1 MFFCSTFYE
10 GDMVCSACD
19 ILCLSCYVVSAG
31 SLPRED
37 EKSERCCSLPACF
50 IRYFFTFSKKVN
62 DTWRPSGIG
71 QQQHELLELIS
82 EIFNGDY
89 ISLSFHHFNLSRSR
103 TWKTKRIFIHW
114 LRCHTN
120 IKRDLLFLLA
130 SFFYNRD
137 CFCFFSSLVRTRN
150 NVKDKQGT
158 LLYTYLSKL
167 SRFLYIFRIF
177 FSSPSGAVNLEILI
191 PAAPLI
197 TVPSVMKQPIRLR
210 TLLGFPEF
218 SEYYKENYLLPIS
231 FVAFYVRLHEF
242 EIGW

>member
-1 MFFCSTFYE
+1 MWHPLFELLRGICGESSARRWKKVKGAALYLRVSYGIFY
-10 GDMVCSACD
+10 
-19 ILCLSCYVVSAG
+19 L
-31 SLPRED
+31 
-37 EKSERCCSLPACF
+37 
-50 IRYFFTFSKKVN
+50 KKVN

-82 EIFNGDY
+82 EIFSGDY

-130 SFFYNRD
+130 SFIIVIVFVS
-137 CFCFFSSLVRTRN
+137 FLLSLEHETTSRINKAHSCIPTFRN
-150 NVKDKQGT
+150 YRGF
-158 LLYTYLSKL
+158 YTYLG
-167 SRFLYIFRIF
+167 YF

-210 TLLGFPEF
+210 ALLGFPEF